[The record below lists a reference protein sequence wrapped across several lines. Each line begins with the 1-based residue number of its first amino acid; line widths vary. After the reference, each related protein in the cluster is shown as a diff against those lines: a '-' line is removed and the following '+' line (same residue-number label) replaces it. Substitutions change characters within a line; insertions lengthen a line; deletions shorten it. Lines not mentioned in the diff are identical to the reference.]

1 MKKGK
6 NTMSAI
12 THKSTAK
19 ASLRNLLAVHGKSG
33 TLNLLAE
40 VMAESLP
47 SRRGRPTRDEAV
59 TRLVLGAL
67 TTILPEVVSG
77 EEKVAAVV
85 TPSDEEG

>member
-1 MKKGK
+1 
-6 NTMSAI
+6 MSSI
-12 THKSTAK
+12 SHKSTAK
-19 ASLRNLLAVHGKSG
+19 AALRNLIAVHGKSG
-33 TLNLLAE
+33 ALNLLAE

-67 TTILPEVVSG
+67 TVILPEVISG

-85 TPSDEEG
+85 APSDEEG